1 MVIPLEISYYNSKI
15 SLGGNFM
22 CIIEVKNISKRFND
36 KLVLD
41 NISYKVKEG
50 EIFGFIGPNG
60 AGKSTLINIMTSLLT
75 PDSGTIEI
83 CGYDILR
90 DPIKAKECMGYVP
103 QELALM
109 EDLNAYDN
117 LEFFGALYGLKGKL
131 LKERIAE
138 ALKVTGLEETK
149 KQKVKKFSGGMKR
162 RLNIAVSILHHPKVL
177 ILDEP
182 TVGVD
187 PQSRNHIFSF
197 IKNICK
203 EWGTTVIYTS
213 HYMEEIDEL
222 CKRVFIIDLGKEVS
236 YGDREEI
243 KASVFSNNK
252 VIIETQEISGE
263 TIIKLKDLEGIDKVS
278 DKDNVLTLTID
289 SKFKLASV
297 LSLLEKET
305 VNIKK
310 ISYEEA
316 KLEDVFLSLTGKT
329 LRD

>member
-1 MVIPLEISYYNSKI
+1 MS
-15 SLGGNFM
+15 
-22 CIIEVKNISKRFND
+22 IIEVKNISKRFND

-41 NISYKVKEG
+41 NISYEVKEG

-75 PDSGTIEI
+75 PDNGTIEI
-83 CGYDILR
+83 CGYNILTE
-90 DPIKAKECMGYVP
+90 PIKAKECMGYVP

-138 ALKVTGLEETK
+138 ALKVTGLEETR

-213 HYMEEIDEL
+213 HYMEEIEEL

-263 TIIKLKDLEGIDKVS
+263 IIMKLKAVEGIDKVS

-297 LSLLEKET
+297 LSLLEKVS